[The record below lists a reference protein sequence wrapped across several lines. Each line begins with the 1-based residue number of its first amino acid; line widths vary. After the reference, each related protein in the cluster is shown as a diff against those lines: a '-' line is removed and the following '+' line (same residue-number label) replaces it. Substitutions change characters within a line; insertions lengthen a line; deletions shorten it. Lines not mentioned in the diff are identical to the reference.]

1 MQARRVI
8 HPNTRSPANV
18 STTVVPPSYYVVK
31 ARGLTTRVFVTL
43 AQAATAIVQLAPT
56 PATLNVITGRRTR
69 RLTDSELREFGECVR
84 ACAGTRE
91 QQVQAIRSRH
101 DEHLRPRR
109 PGQRQPGSSG
119 RPDAI
124 RIHDTGHPDADR

>member
-1 MQARRVI
+1 
-8 HPNTRSPANV
+8 
-18 STTVVPPSYYVVK
+18 VVK

-56 PATLNVITGRRTR
+56 PATVNVITGRRTR
-69 RLTDSELREFGECVR
+69 RLTDSELRELGQHVR

-91 QQVQAIRSRH
+91 QQVQAIRSHH

-109 PGQRQPGSSG
+109 PLRPARQPGSSG